1 MALLAWYL
9 AFMIGGDVVVYFIGL
24 FVERTWGDQVSLIAF
39 LTLYFVSLWTAWV
52 LAVWATRPRT
62 VVTGPST

>member
-24 FVERTWGDQVSLIAF
+24 FVEMG
-39 LTLYFVSLWTAWV
+39 
-52 LAVWATRPRT
+52 
-62 VVTGPST
+62 